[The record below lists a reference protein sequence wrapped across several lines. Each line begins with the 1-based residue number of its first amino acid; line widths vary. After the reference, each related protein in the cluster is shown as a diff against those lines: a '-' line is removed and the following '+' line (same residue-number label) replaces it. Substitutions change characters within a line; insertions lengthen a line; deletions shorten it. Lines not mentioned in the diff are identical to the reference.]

1 VTVEL
6 TDTPEEEAPRKVV
19 VKVDPGP
26 PTIIEKS
33 EVRFTGV
40 NASDELGTSQRL
52 QIEETW
58 PLQAG
63 EQFSQ
68 SAWSSA
74 KSGGLKELQKRR
86 YPLARIDTSLADVD
100 ADTNKAQV
108 SVSYDPGPA
117 YTFGP
122 LQIDG
127 AERYDPV
134 RTARIARL
142 PEGQEYDLQSMLDAQ
157 QRLVSS
163 GYYDSVFLS
172 LADSPQQAAT
182 EAERRAAQESGCS
195 HHLARDCQ
203 GARGQAAEMGVRCG
217 SEHRHRTSPVHRPH
231 LQQGARSE
239 LARRQ
244 QAAAGQEEPAD
255 LHAAGRPSR

>member
-74 KSGGLKELQKRR
+74 KSGGLGAAKA
-86 YPLARIDTSLADVD
+86 PLSAGRIDTSLADVD

-108 SVSYDPGPA
+108 S
-117 YTFGP
+117 
-122 LQIDG
+122 
-127 AERYDPV
+127 E
-134 RTARIARL
+134 
-142 PEGQEYDLQSMLDAQ
+142 
-157 QRLVSS
+157 
-163 GYYDSVFLS
+163 
-172 LADSPQQAAT
+172 
-182 EAERRAAQESGCS
+182 
-195 HHLARDCQ
+195 
-203 GARGQAAEMGVRCG
+203 
-217 SEHRHRTSPVHRPH
+217 
-231 LQQGARSE
+231 
-239 LARRQ
+239 
-244 QAAAGQEEPAD
+244 
-255 LHAAGRPSR
+255 